1 MRIVLCLTIA
11 AGMFACSG
19 GLPRRTG
26 AFGSQLAVI
35 SPHDEPG
42 GRFDGARLSPGFGV
56 LFINGYTPTEASLVQ
71 CEGYFGDGPD
81 HILEVS
87 NAMSFK
93 VVIHSEDDLLLAVR
107 GPDNNTICG
116 EPPSEINQNTSL
128 TRDYQPGLYE
138 IWIGSPREYTSNAY
152 RLVISE

>member
-11 AGMFACSG
+11 AGMFACTAGQPRRSG
-19 GLPRRTG
+19 G
-26 AFGSQLAVI
+26 FGGQLAVI

-56 LFINGYTPTEASLVQ
+56 LFINGYTPEGASRVQ

-81 HILEVS
+81 HLLEVS
-87 NAMSFK
+87 YAMSFK
-93 VVIHSEDDLLLAVR
+93 VVIHSADDLLLAVR
-107 GPDNNTICG
+107 GPGDNTVCG
-116 EPPSEINQNTSL
+116 EPPSDLNENTSL
-128 TRDYQPGLYE
+128 TRNFEPGVYE
-138 IWIGSPREYTSNAY
+138 IWIGSPRQHTSNAY